1 MKAIHIPKSQNLFKM
16 QQFLTLY
23 YFMCRTK
30 ISLKILPETRKSS
43 LKISIS
49 KIGKILASFRPLK
62 TNFELCVDDCSFW
75 MPQPFQ
81 KCMSQ
86 ISTPPLE
93 KKLWNASLAHFH
105 ICQLLPVNQTVYII
119 YVVKVGKNLAK
130 SLTPS
135 KSPQYFFLGKKL
147 DIKFQEWIL

>member
-23 YFMCRTK
+23 YFMCHTK

-43 LKISIS
+43 FKISIS

-119 YVVKVGKNLAK
+119 YVIKVGKNLAK
-130 SLTPS
+130 SLTVHNPA
-135 KSPQYFFLGKKL
+135 QF
-147 DIKFQEWIL
+147 